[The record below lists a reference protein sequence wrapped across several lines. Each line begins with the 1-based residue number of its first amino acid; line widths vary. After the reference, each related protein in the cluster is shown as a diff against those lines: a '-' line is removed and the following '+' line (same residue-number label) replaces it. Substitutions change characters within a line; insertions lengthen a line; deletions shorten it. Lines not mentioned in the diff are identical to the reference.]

1 MISWQKD
8 IHFFILPNHMFLTQG
23 KIDGKML
30 KGKGWLP
37 SLNICSIERGFTYTL
52 VWFHFLFPRFFFK
65 FPDVSVY
72 VLKFPARFFFQMKF
86 PGSPW
91 YMWHKVSI
99 GFELLWN
106 LRKRLTME
114 IYLQWRDY
122 REQNFKFKR
131 EVWSEYTLQKVDHP
145 TAKGG
150 KCHKWHLL
158 HDPCLASYHS
168 QVGWSTKE

>member
-1 MISWQKD
+1 MTQKIVCQCKPSID
-8 IHFFILPNHMFLTQG
+8 EESKIPIWLNVEERFILDKDNIRRLELCKSIEPLGLFYFAKPHVSNTQG

-86 PGSPW
+86 PGSP
-91 YMWHKVSI
+91 
-99 GFELLWN
+99 
-106 LRKRLTME
+106 
-114 IYLQWRDY
+114 
-122 REQNFKFKR
+122 
-131 EVWSEYTLQKVDHP
+131 
-145 TAKGG
+145 
-150 KCHKWHLL
+150 
-158 HDPCLASYHS
+158 
-168 QVGWSTKE
+168 